1 MLRLTRTHRIRV
13 SNRLAVLAAFLLVA
27 ATAASV
33 GGNLTDTVD
42 GGNSVAG
49 TAVNENPSQ
58 ANTVRAAKASKGF
71 RVSLYLFRRN

>member
-1 MLRLTRTHRIRV
+1 MLRLTRTHRFRV

-33 GGNLTDTVD
+33 GGSLAETVD
-42 GGNSVAG
+42 GGSSVAG
-49 TAVNENPSQ
+49 MAVNDSPAQ
-58 ANTVRAAKASKGF
+58 ANTVRTAKANKGF